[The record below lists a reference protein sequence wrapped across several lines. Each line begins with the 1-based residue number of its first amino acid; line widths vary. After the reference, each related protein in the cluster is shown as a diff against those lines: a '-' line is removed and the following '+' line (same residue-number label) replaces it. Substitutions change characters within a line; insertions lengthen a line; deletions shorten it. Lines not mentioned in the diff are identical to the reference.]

1 MATPVRV
8 RFAPSPTGPLH
19 IGGLRTAL
27 FNYLFAKKHN
37 GSFILRIEDTDQKR
51 YVKNSEEHIYE
62 SLDWA
67 GLRADEGPNMGS
79 IGYKQSERKKLY
91 NEKITYLIENNYAY
105 YAFDTQDE
113 LNSHRNECE
122 NNGDKF
128 VYGPKNREQL
138 KNSISFGNDKTNKL
152 ISKGCEYVIRFKV
165 PESSEIKCK
174 DFLKGVV
181 RVSSNTLDDKVLYKS
196 DGNPTYHFANVVDDL
211 DMKISHV
218 IRGEEWLPS
227 LPLHSLIYSAFE
239 QKEPIFIHLPL
250 ILKPQGKGKLSK
262 RDGEKFGFPVF
273 PISWKEGDLEIK
285 GFREEGYLPEA
296 VLNFLALLGWNP
308 GNDKE
313 FFLINDLIKSFS
325 LDALN
330 KSSARFDPKKN
341 LWFNQRHIQS
351 IKNSKLEELLIGELE
366 RNKTSFDKNKI
377 PNIISLIKNRLSVTT
392 NIFETTS
399 YFFSDPKDFDFK
411 FLKKF
416 KASEAKNL
424 LSLSANIITGLDFN
438 KTEIIKENL
447 EELAHKRDV
456 SFGKFLGLFRV
467 ALIGKLAGADLFE
480 TMKLIGKETV
490 LKRLLNLSDLI
501 S

>member
-1 MATPVRV
+1 MITPVRV

-62 SLDWA
+62 SLKWA
-67 GLRADEGPNMGS
+67 GLSVDEGPNVGS
-79 IGYKQSERKKLY
+79 NGYKQSERKKLY
-91 NEKITYLIENNYAY
+91 KEKITYLIKNNFAY

-113 LNSHRNECE
+113 LNYYRKKCE
-122 NNGDKF
+122 NKGDKF
-128 VYGPKNREQL
+128 LYGPKNREQL

-152 ISKGCEYVIRFKV
+152 ISKGCKYVIRFKV
-165 PESSEIKCK
+165 PKSSEIKCK
-174 DFLKGVV
+174 DFLKGAIQVK
-181 RVSSNTLDDKVLYKS
+181 SNTLDDKVLYKS
-196 DGNPTYHFANVVDDL
+196 DGYATYHFANVVDDL

-227 LPLHSLIYSAFE
+227 LPLHSLMYSAFKE
-239 QKEPIFIHLPL
+239 KEPIFIHLPL

-273 PISWKEGDLEIK
+273 PVSWKDGDLEIK

-308 GNDKE
+308 GNNKE

-351 IKNSKLEELLIGELE
+351 IKNSKLEDLLIDDLE
-366 RNKTSFDKNKI
+366 KNRINFDKNKI
-377 PNIISLIKNRLSVTT
+377 PNIISLIKNRLSLTT
-392 NIFETTS
+392 NLFEKTS
-399 YFFSDPKDFDFK
+399 YFFSEPKDFDFEY
-411 FLKKF
+411 LEKF
-416 KASEAKNL
+416 KDSEAKTL
-424 LSLSANIITGLDFN
+424 LSLSANIITKSDFN
-438 KTEIIKENL
+438 KTETIKENFKN
-447 EELAHKRDV
+447 LASSREV
-456 SFGKFLGLFRV
+456 GFGKFLGLFRV
-467 ALIGKLAGADLFE
+467 ALIGNLTGADLFE
-480 TMKLIGKETV
+480 TMKLLGKETV
-490 LKRLLNLSDLI
+490 LKRVLNLSELI
-501 S
+501 R